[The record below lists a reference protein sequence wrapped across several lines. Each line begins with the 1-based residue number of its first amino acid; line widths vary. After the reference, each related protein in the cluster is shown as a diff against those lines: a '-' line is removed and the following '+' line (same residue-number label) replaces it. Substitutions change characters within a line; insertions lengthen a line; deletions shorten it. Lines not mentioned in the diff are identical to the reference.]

1 MDDKA
6 RAGVRTVE
14 DMVRVPISDIV
25 MLIAVAAAGDPEWP
39 KRAEGV
45 RAHLSENTLNAIR
58 EVAKRLNDY
67 ANAPLQTAS
76 GTRASLQA
84 VVGKGE

>member
-6 RAGVRTVE
+6 SAGVRTVK
-14 DMVRVPISDIV
+14 DMVRVPISEIV
-25 MLIAVAAAGDPEWP
+25 MLIAVAAINDPEWP

-67 ANAPLQTAS
+67 ANNDL
-76 GTRASLQA
+76 R
-84 VVGKGE
+84 VGG

>member
-6 RAGVRTVE
+6 SAGVRTVE
-14 DMVRVPISDIV
+14 DMVRNTISEIV
-25 MLIAVAAAGDPEWP
+25 MLIAVAAVSDPEWP

-67 ANAPLQTAS
+67 ANKPDHRQEEA
-76 GTRASLQA
+76 G
-84 VVGKGE
+84 